1 MGDSEIKNE
10 VSEQN
15 EPQKKAEKPA
25 KKDKKKSGFQ
35 NLKAEFKRIVWPDK
49 DAVVKEST
57 AVIVVT
63 VILGAVIALLDWVI
77 KFGLDKIL
85 QIG

>member
-1 MGDSEIKNE
+1 MGDSENKVE
-10 VSEQN
+10 TKE
-15 EPQKKAEKPA
+15 QKKSEDTAH
-25 KKDKKKSGFQ
+25 KKSAFQ

-49 DAVVKEST
+49 DTVIKEST

-77 KFGLDKIL
+77 KLGLDKII
-85 QIG
+85 QVG

>member
-1 MGDSEIKNE
+1 MGDSENKNE
-10 VSEQN
+10 MTEQN

-25 KKDKKKSGFQ
+25 KKKNGFQ

-49 DAVVKEST
+49 NTVVKQST

-63 VILGAVIALLDWVI
+63 IILGAVIALLDWVI
-77 KFGLDKIL
+77 KLGLDKIL
-85 QIG
+85 QMG

>member
-1 MGDSEIKNE
+1 MGDSEIKKE
-10 VSEQN
+10 VKEQN
-15 EPQKKAEKPA
+15 TPQKKAEKPA
-25 KKDKKKSGFQ
+25 KKKSGFQ

-49 DAVVKEST
+49 DTVVKEST

-63 VILGAVIALLDWVI
+63 IILGAVIALLDWI
-77 KFGLDKIL
+77 LKLGLDKIL